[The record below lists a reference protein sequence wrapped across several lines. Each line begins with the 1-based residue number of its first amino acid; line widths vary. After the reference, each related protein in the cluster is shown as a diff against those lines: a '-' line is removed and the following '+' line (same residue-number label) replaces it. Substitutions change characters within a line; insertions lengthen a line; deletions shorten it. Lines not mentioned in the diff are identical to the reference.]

1 MHSGIRIATIYM
13 SKKNFPIILLAE
25 DDLFLQR
32 MYVDKLVKEGIKV
45 VVASDGEKAL
55 EIMRKQKPVLVLLD
69 ILMPKK
75 DGFEVLEEAKKDPK
89 LKSIPIIL
97 LTNLSE
103 VADVKRAQKLGAADY
118 IIKSHFLPSE
128 VIEVVKKYL

>member
-1 MHSGIRIATIYM
+1 M

-75 DGFEVLEEAKKDPK
+75 DGFEVLEEAKKDSK

-128 VIEVVKKYL
+128 VIEVVRKYL